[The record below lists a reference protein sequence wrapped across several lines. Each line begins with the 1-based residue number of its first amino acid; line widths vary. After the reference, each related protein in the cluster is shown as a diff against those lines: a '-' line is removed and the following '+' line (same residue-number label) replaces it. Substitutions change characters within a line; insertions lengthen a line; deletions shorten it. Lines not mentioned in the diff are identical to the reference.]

1 MDLLLAGMAEIE
13 LKSSERIRREFLVR
27 AVLNSDEGLLRI
39 KFWQP
44 LLSKPSPSDQPILVD
59 VEM

>member
-1 MDLLLAGMAEIE
+1 MADIE

-27 AVLNSDEGLLRI
+27 AVLSSDNGLLRI

-44 LLSKPSPSDQPILVD
+44 MLSKPSPSEQPILVN